1 MKFTIRFSQ
10 LASDDLT
17 DILGWYQ
24 SQGSD
29 DPKKRFIEAVS
40 TVLKRLETSPE
51 LYPILRKNVRQALLP
66 KFPYKI
72 VYIIDGLNVEV
83 FIVALTHQ
91 KRSPNIWKKRL

>member
-17 DILGWYQ
+17 DILGWHQ
-24 SQGSD
+24 SQGSEGLD
-29 DPKKRFIEAVS
+29 KRFIEAIS
-40 TVLKRLETSPE
+40 TVLRRLETSPE
-51 LYPILRKNVRQALLP
+51 LYPIVRKNVRQALLQ

-91 KRSPNIWKKRL
+91 KRNPNIWKKRL

>member
-24 SQGSD
+24 SQDAEGLD
-29 DPKKRFIEAVS
+29 KRFIQAIS
-40 TVLKRLETSPE
+40 NILKRLETSPE
-51 LYPILRKNVRQALLP
+51 LYPIVRKNVRQALIQ

-72 VYIIDGLNVEV
+72 LYIIDGLNVEV
-83 FIVALTHQ
+83 FIVALVHQ
-91 KRSPNIWKKRL
+91 KRNPNAWKKRL